1 MANGAEGAP
10 MTPMM
15 SPYYYDPYAAAQ
27 MYGSTANLYGDIY
40 GSNAALMGNLASAGA
55 SQANALTAAYASM
68 YGVDAALYGDIYGWN
83 TQANI
88 AGMNNANALELA
100 GIQSDDTRYVS
111 NNQLAAAGLSA
122 NASMYGADA
131 AKEASMYGAD
141 KNYEGAV
148 YVSDNQLKG
157 SMYGD
162 DRDLEG
168 TKYAADRSLD
178 ANKNTSLAAIRQAEL
193 AAQAQMLAP
202 TLQQQ
207 RFNALLPQVQQ
218 LFTMYTDKM
227 AAPKPYMGT
236 MG

>member
-40 GSNAALMGNLASAGA
+40 GSNAALMGSLANAGA
-55 SQANALTAAYASM
+55 SQANALQAAYASM
-68 YGVDAALYGDIYGWN
+68 YGADAGLYGNIYGWN

-88 AGMNNANALELA
+88 AGMNNQNALELA
-100 GIQSDDTRYVS
+100 GIQSGDTRYVS
-111 NNQLAAAGLSA
+111 DNQLEAAGLGA
-122 NASMYGADA
+122 DASKYGADA

-141 KNYEGAV
+141 KNLIGAQ

-162 DRDLEG
+162 DTDLKG
-168 TKYAADRSLD
+168 TMYAADRSLD

-218 LFTMYTDKM
+218 LFGIYADKM
-227 AAPKPYMGT
+227 AAPTPYLGT